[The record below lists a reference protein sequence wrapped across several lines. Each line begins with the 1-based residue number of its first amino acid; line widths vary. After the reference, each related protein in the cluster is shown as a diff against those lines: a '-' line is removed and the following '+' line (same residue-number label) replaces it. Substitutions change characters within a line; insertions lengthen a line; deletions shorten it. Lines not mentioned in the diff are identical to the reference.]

1 MKNLDKSK
9 IMSTDDDDNDVRFG
23 LYDETVNHMLSF
35 LTQVAVISVRSILNH
50 SNVSSILVPL
60 RQL

>member
-9 IMSTDDDDNDVRFG
+9 IMSTDDDDVRFVFC
-23 LYDETVNHMLSF
+23 DEAIYHFLSF
-35 LTQVAVISVRSILNH
+35 FTQVVVIAVQSILNH

-60 RQL
+60 R